1 MCFSKGFVNKNK
13 HWNRWADISNEWEHR
28 GDWSACKHWGE
39 SRGQVL
45 IKWMSC
51 SANLRLFQ
59 GSWRLSCYFSNF
71 SVPLVICLPLS
82 SLAANKAAASD
93 ARLHCGATEREPESK
108 HRSKSCIQWGQGR
121 GTARNL
127 VFLLASTK
135 FTQTLFLF
143 FREANGMFSGLPTLP
158 TLKDLNHTLHGY
170 LCVTAFAG
178 FPSPYVWPWKPEK
191 TNVGCHIFFIMV
203 HIFIFTLTDS
213 GYCFIQNRWVSFLI
227 GEKMSQKF

>member
-1 MCFSKGFVNKNK
+1 MLSKPEIVPGLLEVVLLLFKLLSSIGYLSPFVL
-13 HWNRWADISNEWEHR
+13 
-28 GDWSACKHWGE
+28 
-39 SRGQVL
+39 SRCQ
-45 IKWMSC
+45 
-51 SANLRLFQ
+51 Q
-59 GSWRLSCYFSNF
+59 GS
-71 SVPLVICLPLS
+71 CLWCQTALWC
-82 SLAANKAAASD
+82 N
-93 ARLHCGATEREPESK
+93 REPESK

-191 TNVGCHIFFIMV
+191 NKCRLPYFFHYGSHIYF
-203 HIFIFTLTDS
+203 HINWFRLLFHS
-213 GYCFIQNRWVSFLI
+213 
-227 GEKMSQKF
+227 E